1 MPFSKQKCSHEC
13 WLLFFI
19 VPSVLLPLSL
29 PVIHDSKTCLTLS
42 LCHPGAHSKILQLT
56 LEDEIKDSALPIGME
71 RNSVRNKVIAALA
84 SSNAS
89 TSSNSRICVWLG
101 SSQGVV
107 WQPESETQ
115 NKTSLSIKVG
125 LQGSMKRR
133 HPLRVTDGFMEER
146 RLQEKVMFQS
156 LSPRKGKAAFSQEH
170 FSSASSENSNSNN
183 NTHTHACAHEH
194 HTFS

>member
-1 MPFSKQKCSHEC
+1 M
-13 WLLFFI
+13 
-19 VPSVLLPLSL
+19 
-29 PVIHDSKTCLTLS
+29 
-42 LCHPGAHSKILQLT
+42 
-56 LEDEIKDSALPIGME
+56 
-71 RNSVRNKVIAALA
+71 A

-115 NKTSLSIKVG
+115 NKTSLSTKVG

-133 HPLRVTDGFMEER
+133 HPLRVTGGFVGER
-146 RLQEKVMFQS
+146 GLQEKVMFQS

-170 FSSASSENSNSNN
+170 FSSASSENNNSDNS
-183 NTHTHACAHEH
+183 THTCMCTRTPYIFITMTKNSQVEVSPQLPNKQLTKDTVCKLPLGLIRGSRH
-194 HTFS
+194 FS